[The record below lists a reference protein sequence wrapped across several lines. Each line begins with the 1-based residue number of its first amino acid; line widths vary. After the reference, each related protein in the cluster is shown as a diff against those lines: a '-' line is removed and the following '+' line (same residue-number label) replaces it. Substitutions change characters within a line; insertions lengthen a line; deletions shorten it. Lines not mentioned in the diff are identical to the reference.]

1 MTSFRIDGMTESKR
15 LKGQKSPRVSSKVP
29 PWQCCLLRPQ
39 SQMAEKSQAHSQSL
53 ICFHWGHQREC
64 TQKRTSGVPPSL
76 SELGW
81 TSEPLWTDRKTVC
94 KLPSLPSG
102 QEPHKASLF
111 RQCLW
116 SQAAVFK
123 DRAAAPASTNLP
135 KAMPRFLISPSSQ
148 RLPVHILYTAWS
160 KRVHPVATIA
170 ENFTSRKN
178 ISLIL
183 TVLRCFYK
191 FS

>member
-1 MTSFRIDGMTESKR
+1 
-15 LKGQKSPRVSSKVP
+15 
-29 PWQCCLLRPQ
+29 
-39 SQMAEKSQAHSQSL
+39 MAVESQAYSQSR
-53 ICFHWGHQREC
+53 ICFHWGHQIEH
-64 TQKRTSGVPPSL
+64 TQKKTSGVPPSL

-81 TSEPLWTDRKTVC
+81 TSEPLWTDRTTVC
-94 KLPSLPSG
+94 KLPSLPSR
-102 QEPHKASLF
+102 QETHKDSLF

-116 SQAAVFK
+116 SHATIFK

-135 KAMPRFLISPSSQ
+135 KAMPHFLISLSSQ

-183 TVLRCFYK
+183 TVPCCFYK